1 MRKDQQTNAKHA
13 PRNMPEDC
21 PELEVA
27 DLDYL
32 IHAGGAVSVDEATMD
47 LDFTITPALTD

>member
-21 PELEVA
+21 PELECA

-32 IHAGGAVSVDEATMD
+32 INAGGALSVDEALTD
-47 LDFTITPALTD
+47 LDFTIQPATI